1 MRRAN
6 KLDIL
11 IPVYNEGENIIET
24 FRSFKGRIQTPFR
37 VLICYDYD
45 GDSTLPAVEK
55 TRKDFDFEIL
65 LVKNRGVGVHG
76 AIVTGFEESSAPA
89 VLMFP
94 ADEAYNTHII
104 DPMYREFEKGS
115 DVVVASRFM
124 RGGRM
129 EGGPF
134 IKSLIVRIASFVL
147 QWFVGL
153 PASDAT
159 YGLRMFSRRLL
170 DTVTIESTAGFTY
183 AVELLVKCHRLRWKI
198 SEVPAYWYRRAKGES
213 RFNLKKW
220 LPHYARWF
228 FYALATT
235 YLRKSPKTV
244 ALKPGIMLP

>member
-1 MRRAN
+1 MRPAN

-11 IPVYNEGENIIET
+11 IPVYNEGENIVET
-24 FRSFKGRIQTPFR
+24 FRAFRERVRTPFR

-55 TRKDFDFEIL
+55 TKKEFDFEIL
-65 LVKNRGVGVHG
+65 PVKNRGVGVHG
-76 AIVTGFEESSAPA
+76 AIMAGFEDSDAPA
-89 VLMFP
+89 VLVFP
-94 ADEAYNTHII
+94 ADEAYNAHII
-104 DPMYREFEKGS
+104 DPMYRKFENGS

-124 RGGRM
+124 KGGHM
-129 EGGPF
+129 EGGPL

-147 QWFVGL
+147 RWFVGL

-170 DTVTIESTAGFTY
+170 DTVAIESTAGFTY
-183 AVELLVKCHRLRWKI
+183 AVELLVKCHRLRWEI

-220 LPHYARWF
+220 LPQYARWF

-244 ALKPGIMLP
+244 ALKPGIMLQ